1 MLTTNSKCPNCASGI
16 LETINRE
23 NMLVCRGGCERVIK
37 QPVLAR
43 VQVKCDEYADIMAEI
58 MVGPTC

>member
-1 MLTTNSKCPNCASGI
+1 MLTTNSKCPNCSNGI

-23 NMLVCRGGCERVIK
+23 DMLVCRGGCERVIK
-37 QPVLAR
+37 QPEIVR
-43 VQVKCDEYADIMAEI
+43 VQAGRDEYADILAEI